1 MLKNLMNQEQIEII
15 NQSLEICDCFEEP
28 SIRFMLT
35 KQKTAKPKTI
45 FSVYDRKTNLNYI
58 VIDNVDSFTILETT
72 EIKYTK
78 TDMKIYGSRIENYVL
93 NLITAGYAIHY
104 MDISFQALLW
114 DFIDEFIIEVLEKER
129 GVYSYLL
136 FCKETGISYE
146 TIIYNTNYMIP
157 TDIME
162 YFYRIE
168 YKNYGV
174 IQYQPI
180 GNEYLLLGT
189 NFDEE
194 ETRYYAVLLL
204 DSKHEILEKKHHSQL
219 ESAIY
224 DFNNRFYD
232 LKIKEHKECE
242 DHIKHCI
249 EEHINFLKE
258 RNEEVQ

>member
-1 MLKNLMNQEQIEII
+1 MHFMI
-15 NQSLEICDCFEEP
+15 NGV
-28 SIRFMLT
+28 T
-35 KQKTAKPKTI
+35 
-45 FSVYDRKTNLNYI
+45 
-58 VIDNVDSFTILETT
+58 
-72 EIKYTK
+72 
-78 TDMKIYGSRIENYVL
+78 MKILADDYILRALQEDVTSEDVTTNAVMPMPKQGKAQ
-93 NLITAGYAIHY
+93 LI
-104 MDISFQALLW
+104 
-114 DFIDEFIIEVLEKER
+114 
-129 GVYSYLL
+129 
-136 FCKETGISYE
+136 CKETGISYE

-157 TDIME
+157 IDIME

>member
-1 MLKNLMNQEQIEII
+1 
-15 NQSLEICDCFEEP
+15 
-28 SIRFMLT
+28 
-35 KQKTAKPKTI
+35 
-45 FSVYDRKTNLNYI
+45 
-58 VIDNVDSFTILETT
+58 
-72 EIKYTK
+72 
-78 TDMKIYGSRIENYVL
+78 
-93 NLITAGYAIHY
+93 
-104 MDISFQALLW
+104 
-114 DFIDEFIIEVLEKER
+114 
-129 GVYSYLL
+129 
-136 FCKETGISYE
+136 
-146 TIIYNTNYMIP
+146 MIP